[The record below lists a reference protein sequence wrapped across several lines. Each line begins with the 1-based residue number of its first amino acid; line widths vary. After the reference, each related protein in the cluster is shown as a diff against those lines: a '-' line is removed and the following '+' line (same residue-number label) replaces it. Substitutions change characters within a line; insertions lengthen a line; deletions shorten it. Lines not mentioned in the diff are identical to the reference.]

1 MSEPMKSVSAMNKLY
16 IGNLPIEADEAAV
29 RQLFAEQNLTVAD
42 ISVKRG
48 GYAFVDFP
56 DQSAADRAIDKLHGY
71 SYCGLPLIVEP
82 SVANKKITN
91 VPNLQSA
98 STTQLKEGNSE
109 SLPGGWSKWDN
120 VDSMMAVAKRP
131 AGLYTSQHT
140 TCAPWRQRRCRG
152 DAQAGRGSR
161 SPSLPPPVDRRPTDE
176 SLRTDDRTKGATY
189 ARSRAHSAQYSLHA
203 RTGLFR
209 VPLFHIVNVAQRSSS
224 RSRYPTAVLRNMDG
238 DLSQGASGDVSPI
251 YDDG

>member
-1 MSEPMKSVSAMNKLY
+1 MTEQLKTVSAMNKLY

-82 SVANKKITN
+82 SVANKKIVN

-98 STTQLKEGNSE
+98 SATQLKETNTDSP
-109 SLPGGWSKWDN
+109 PGGWRGIFPGGMGCDR
-120 VDSMMAVAKRP
+120 AVKRIKRNAGHVAAGRDARRRP
-131 AGLYTSQHT
+131 APA
-140 TCAPWRQRRCRG
+140 TCPASIDSG
-152 DAQAGRGSR
+152 AQARARRPPFNRARPGRG
-161 SPSLPPPVDRRPTDE
+161 PPEPALLPQ
-176 SLRTDDRTKGATY
+176 TK
-189 ARSRAHSAQYSLHA
+189 
-203 RTGLFR
+203 
-209 VPLFHIVNVAQRSSS
+209 
-224 RSRYPTAVLRNMDG
+224 
-238 DLSQGASGDVSPI
+238 LSKHHPK
-251 YDDG
+251 

>member
-1 MSEPMKSVSAMNKLY
+1 MSEQLKTVSAMNKLY

-82 SVANKKITN
+82 SVASKKIMN

-98 STTQLKEGNSE
+98 SATQLKDNSSE
-109 SLPGGWSKWDN
+109 SPPGGW
-120 VDSMMAVAKRP
+120 R
-131 AGLYTSQHT
+131 
-140 TCAPWRQRRCRG
+140 
-152 DAQAGRGSR
+152 
-161 SPSLPPPVDRRPTDE
+161 
-176 SLRTDDRTKGATY
+176 
-189 ARSRAHSAQYSLHA
+189 
-203 RTGLFR
+203 
-209 VPLFHIVNVAQRSSS
+209 
-224 RSRYPTAVLRNMDG
+224 
-238 DLSQGASGDVSPI
+238 
-251 YDDG
+251 

>member
-1 MSEPMKSVSAMNKLY
+1 MSEQLKTVSAMNKLY

-82 SVANKKITN
+82 SVASKKIMN

-98 STTQLKEGNSE
+98 SATQLKESSTDSPTGGWRSARGTWPGVSRARGAPTWPINSPPR
-109 SLPGGWSKWDN
+109 LPG
-120 VDSMMAVAKRP
+120 AAHAP
-131 AGLYTSQHT
+131 AARRLPSRTH
-140 TCAPWRQRRCRG
+140 RQP
-152 DAQAGRGSR
+152 A
-161 SPSLPPPVDRRPTDE
+161 
-176 SLRTDDRTKGATY
+176 
-189 ARSRAHSAQYSLHA
+189 
-203 RTGLFR
+203 
-209 VPLFHIVNVAQRSSS
+209 SS
-224 RSRYPTAVLRNMDG
+224 
-238 DLSQGASGDVSPI
+238 
-251 YDDG
+251 